1 MIEIKKYKD
10 VKFLGLYNGEMALWY
25 PNRLEVGNKVFP
37 TKEGDDYVIWTH
49 SKYLEREREKKRMI
63 LEGDKFIDL
72 PQGRYGYS
80 NRMNNYIYSERKSD
94 NVYSISIFQ
103 DGEEYLVNL
112 DFITHKSLCSAFED
126 SAKNVLIISDPIFDC
141 HSLLAFTKTG
151 QRLWEYKEEDENL
164 KINGRCIPVVDDVV
178 VVISMRGLRPE
189 KIQGFN
195 IHTGERLWGITFEGK
210 GVSNTLFVGEDKIL
224 YGCMRPFASNGLVLT
239 SLNPFTG
246 ELIKHVISEEDG
258 FEVMPWLVT
267 MHGRQLYYTDNRRG
281 NEIGVIDVDKRE
293 LIERVPLNIKKKVTI
308 GAPVVTDD
316 KVYVFISDLQEL
328 RVFEK

>member
-1 MIEIKKYKD
+1 MPKIVVMATILHFSVPPKKLSSKFDDGKINVSLIDGTQEVLFDINAESDLGISKIINKHSIMI
-10 VKFLGLYNGEMALWY
+10 
-25 PNRLEVGNKVFP
+25 FP
-37 TKEGDDYVIWTH
+37 
-49 SKYLEREREKKRMI
+49 MN
-63 LEGDKFIDL
+63 DK
-72 PQGRYGYS
+72 
-80 NRMNNYIYSERKSD
+80 
-94 NVYSISIFQ
+94 
-103 DGEEYLVNL
+103 
-112 DFITHKSLCSAFED
+112 KSLLFY
-126 SAKNVLIISDPIFDC
+126 
-141 HSLLAFTKTG
+141 TKTG

-195 IHTGERLWGITFEGK
+195 IHSGERLWGITFEGK

-267 MHGRQLYYTDNRRG
+267 MHGRPLYYTDNRRG
-281 NEIGVIDVDKRE
+281 NVIGVIDVDKRE
-293 LIERVPLNIKKKVTI
+293 LIERVPLNIKKKVSI

>member
-1 MIEIKKYKD
+1 MKLIEIIKRIRQFYICNDMEVIASNDKVY
-10 VKFLGLYNGEMALWY
+10 
-25 PNRLEVGNKVFP
+25 VGNKEFDSTDRDDFYVDHGVL
-37 TKEGDDYVIWTH
+37 TKHNFDDPKNTYFVYVGDRFEEFR
-49 SKYLEREREKKRMI
+49 SKYKYANHFSKDEYYSSESEEDGIEKCCMFDHGQEYCFTIKEQEKTYIAHYDSKSSILMI
-63 LEGDKFIDL
+63 PLWDDKTMVF
-72 PQGRYGYS
+72 Y
-80 NRMNNYIYSERKSD
+80 
-94 NVYSISIFQ
+94 
-103 DGEEYLVNL
+103 
-112 DFITHKSLCSAFED
+112 
-126 SAKNVLIISDPIFDC
+126 
-141 HSLLAFTKTG
+141 TKTG

-224 YGCMRPFASNGLVLT
+224 YGCMRPFASNGLVIT

-316 KVYVFISDLQEL
+316 KVYVFISDLQEF

>member
-1 MIEIKKYKD
+1 MKEINRIKN
-10 VKFLGLYNGEMALWY
+10 VSFLGLLDGNPVLRYKEHIAINDFNIEVSPNDDFCIMNNLIQGTKNGKDAVFIDGCFKEFPPIRFEERIMWTLKDSMCYDGDTFKLSYYVNGEEHLFETKTKDKIAVCKC
-25 PNRLEVGNKVFP
+25 PANKNEDVLAFSSGFE
-37 TKEGDDYVIWTH
+37 K
-49 SKYLEREREKKRMI
+49 KYL
-63 LEGDKFIDL
+63 F
-72 PQGRYGYS
+72 YS
-80 NRMNNYIYSERKSD
+80 
-94 NVYSISIFQ
+94 
-103 DGEEYLVNL
+103 
-112 DFITHKSLCSAFED
+112 
-126 SAKNVLIISDPIFDC
+126 
-141 HSLLAFTKTG
+141 KTG
-151 QRLWEYKEEDENL
+151 EFLWQYTEDADDL
-164 KINGRCIPVVDDVV
+164 KINWRCIPVVDDVV

-316 KVYVFISDLQEL
+316 KVYVFIDDLQEL